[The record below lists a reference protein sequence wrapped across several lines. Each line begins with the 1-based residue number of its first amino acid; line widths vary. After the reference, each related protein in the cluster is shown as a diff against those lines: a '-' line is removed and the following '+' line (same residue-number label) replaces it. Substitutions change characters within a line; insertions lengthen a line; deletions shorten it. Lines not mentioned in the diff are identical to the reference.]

1 MRSSAKRKKG
11 QINDAIFPTK
21 HHFQRSEVVQI
32 SAILQY
38 FCWFFVEIG
47 SRDPSSN
54 ILSIRLC
61 SQERQAHWHRFPM
74 ETKSLNTK
82 KNLACTFIVDPAEHC
97 AEAKWMRVQTYMDIW
112 THCMIWNH
120 SSIQW
125 KKTDIRLFFKV
136 FFKIRAEHQMICVF

>member
-38 FCWFFVEIG
+38 FCWFFEEIG

-97 AEAKWMRVQTYMDIW
+97 AEAKWLRVQIW
-112 THCMIWNH
+112 IYEHIVWFEIISLYNERKL
-120 SSIQW
+120 IL
-125 KKTDIRLFFKV
+125 DYFLKV
-136 FFKIRAEHQMICVF
+136 FFKIHVEH